1 MPHRIQQVAVP
12 LKALQRRRGTTIVE
26 AMVAAALLITI
37 MSMLVPV
44 LTRSAEKRREIDER
58 EQALAAVAN
67 LLEHAALQ
75 SSPSRESL
83 QPIADQCLQHTELTT
98 PEWKIVV
105 TPEQSPSMNRVEA
118 TLSWQSRP
126 HVRNTATLV
135 RWYRGGTP

>member
-1 MPHRIQQVAVP
+1 MCSLPRHVAIPIDVH
-12 LKALQRRRGTTIVE
+12 QRRGTTLVE
-26 AMVAAALLITI
+26 TTVAAALLITI

-44 LTRSAEKRREIDER
+44 LTRSAEKRQEIDQR

-83 QPIADQCLQHTELTT
+83 QPIADQCIQHSELAN

-105 TPEQSPSMNRVEA
+105 TPEQSPPMNRVEA

-126 HVRNTATLV
+126 LVRNSATLI
-135 RWYRGGTP
+135 RWYRRGTP

>member
-1 MPHRIQQVAVP
+1 MHPRIRQIAIPLDVPH
-12 LKALQRRRGTTIVE
+12 RRRGSALLE

-44 LTRSAEKRREIDER
+44 LARSAEKRQEIDQR
-58 EQALAAVAN
+58 EQALTAVSN

-75 SSPSRESL
+75 SPPSRESL
-83 QPIADQCLQHTELTT
+83 QPIADQCIKNSELTN

-105 TPEQSPSMNRVEA
+105 TPEQSPPMNRVEA

-126 HVRNTATLV
+126 HVRSSATLV

>member
-1 MPHRIQQVAVP
+1 MHSHIRQVAIPLDVP
-12 LKALQRRRGTTIVE
+12 RRRRGSALLE

-44 LTRSAEKRREIDER
+44 LARSAEKRHEIDQR
-58 EQALAAVAN
+58 ELALTAVSN
-67 LLEHAALQ
+67 LLEHAGLQ
-75 SSPSRESL
+75 SPPNRESL
-83 QPIADQCLQHTELTT
+83 QPIADQCIKDSELMN

-105 TPEQSPSMNRVEA
+105 TPEQSPPMNRVEA

-126 HVRNTATLV
+126 HVRSSATLV